1 MIDSITGLDVFNT
14 WTMLVRIGCAMV
26 ASFIIGFER
35 SRHHQP
41 AGMRTH
47 MALALGSCGI
57 MILSILLPIKFAH
70 ITPNGDPGRMAAQ
83 VISGIGFLGAGAIFR
98 FGFNV
103 KGLTTAAS
111 VWTISG
117 IGLMFGAGFYVLG
130 WICTGIL
137 FVILQ
142 LIDDVED
149 LIIEKKDM
157 RVLSVVFST
166 ERITPKD
173 IMSSI
178 KEKINIRNLSIQEN
192 VIKQEVEMKITCRMS
207 EDQSIRELFDGIK
220 SLGDVKTIKIE

>member
-1 MIDSITGLDVFNT
+1 MIDSITGLDIFST
-14 WTMLVRIGCAMV
+14 WTMLVRLLSAMA

-35 SRHHQP
+35 SKHNQP

-57 MILSILLPIKFAH
+57 MILSILLPIKFAN
-70 ITPNGDPGRMAAQ
+70 IAPNGDPGRMAAQ

-98 FGFNV
+98 FGFTV

-117 IGLMFGAGFYVLG
+117 IGLIFGAGFYTLG
-130 WICTGIL
+130 WMCTAML

-149 LIIEKKDM
+149 IIVDKKDM
-157 RVLSVVFST
+157 RVLSVLFST
-166 ERITPKD
+166 EHITVGD
-173 IMSSI
+173 VAGSI
-178 KEKINIRNLSIQEN
+178 KDQINIRNMSIQEN
-192 VIKQEVEMKITCRMS
+192 VGKQEIEMKITCRMS
-207 EDQSIRELFDGIK
+207 EDQSIRELF
-220 SLGDVKTIKIE
+220 E